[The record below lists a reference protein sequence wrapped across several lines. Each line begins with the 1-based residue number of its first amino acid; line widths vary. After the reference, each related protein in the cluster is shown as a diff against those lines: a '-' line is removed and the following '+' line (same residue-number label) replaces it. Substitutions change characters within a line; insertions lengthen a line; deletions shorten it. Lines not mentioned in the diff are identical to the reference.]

1 MLQNSSRLL
10 RLLGMLRNAPTW
22 HGAVLAERLGITER
36 TVRRDVDHL
45 RGLGYRISATPGPD
59 GGYSLEAG
67 TSMPPLLFEEDEALA
82 VSLALR
88 TLAAS
93 GVQGIE
99 ESALAALVKL
109 EHLMPPRHSR
119 KAKTFFASIQK
130 LAQSGPKV
138 DPTVLATLAG
148 ACADHEELQFRYMD
162 VKARASQRTIEPQG
176 LVNAESRW
184 YLVAWDRSR
193 EDWRTFR
200 VDRIV
205 PPVSS
210 GARFKPRIGP
220 HKGDLAAYVSRSIS
234 TSAYTVR
241 AKVIL
246 HAPMQALAQ
255 SICPL
260 VGQLAPL
267 DSRRCIVYTG
277 ANSVHAIASW
287 LCTLEVE
294 FDIVE
299 PPELLEFLRG
309 MNARVHQALER
320 SGDASQIEISDR
332 KTPA

>member
-1 MLQNSSRLL
+1 MLQNLTRLL
-10 RLLGMLRNAPTW
+10 RLLGMLRSSPSW

-67 TSMPPLLFEEDEALA
+67 TALPPLLFEEDEALA

-109 EHLMPPRHSR
+109 EHLMPPKHNRTAR
-119 KAKTFFASIQK
+119 TFFASIQK
-130 LAQSGPKV
+130 LAQAGPRV
-138 DPTVLATLAG
+138 DPAVLAALAG
-148 ACADHEELQFRYMD
+148 ACADHEELQFRYTD
-162 VKARASQRTIEPQG
+162 GQARASQRTVEPQG

-184 YLVAWDRSR
+184 YLVAWDPSR
-193 EDWRTFR
+193 ADWRTFR
-200 VDRIV
+200 VDRVV
-205 PPVSS
+205 PPVLT
-210 GARFKPRIGP
+210 GPRFEPRVGP
-220 HKGDLAAYVSRSIS
+220 EKGDLAAYVSRSVS
-234 TSAYTVR
+234 TSAYPVR

-267 DSRRCIVYTG
+267 DSQRCVVHTG
-277 ANSVHAIASW
+277 AHSLHSIAAW

-294 FDIVE
+294 FDVVE

-309 MNARVHQALER
+309 MNARIRQALER
-320 SGDASQIEISDR
+320 SN
-332 KTPA
+332 